1 MVEVEIEF
9 HAVGG
14 AHQAELHFASAIAAM
29 GKAFAGEQRGFMAE
43 AMLMVAKA
51 IDAGVNY
58 EVAGK
63 KIFRFAF
70 GYTFRTNGC
79 GRHKLAIISLGEVH
93 RVARNHSCKHMT
105 LIVATDDNYA

>member
-9 HAVGG
+9 DPVGG
-14 AHQAELHFASAIAAM
+14 THQAELHFASAIAAM
-29 GKAFAGEQRGFMAE
+29 GEMLALQQSGFMAE
-43 AMLMVAKA
+43 TMLMVPKA
-51 IDAGVNY
+51 INAGVDY
-58 EVAGK
+58 EMAGK

-70 GYTFRTNGC
+70 GYTFRTDGC

-105 LIVATDDNYA
+105 LIVATDDN

>member
-29 GKAFAGEQRGFMAE
+29 GKMLALQQSGFMAE
-43 AMLMVAKA
+43 TMLMVPKA
-51 IDAGVNY
+51 INAGVNH
-58 EVAGK
+58 EVAGEK
-63 KIFRFAF
+63 FFAFAF
-70 GYTFRTNGC
+70 GYTLRTDGC

-105 LIVATDDNYA
+105 LIVATDDN